1 MQKKYVQWILFLAA
15 LILLLIIS
23 IIISLSSGEVKISW
37 LQLPEILSN
46 KDSLEYTVLAKI
58 RIPRLILAI
67 SVGGA
72 LSLSGAILQG
82 IYRNPLVEPYT
93 LGISGGAALGIAVAI
108 VFGFLVEPYTLG
120 ISGGAALGIAVA
132 IVFGFQTFSYLVLP
146 VFGFGGA
153 IVTLFLVYF
162 LSIRKGGLSIN
173 SMLLIGVMVS
183 FVASSAM
190 MFLMSIT
197 TTDNIQRIVFW
208 VMGSLE
214 QTNVLLI
221 RIAFYSAVSGLIL
234 TYFFAQPLNALR
246 LGEVKAKHLGI
257 NTNVTIKLL
266 FFVASLLTGVAVS
279 VAGVIGF
286 VGLVIPHLVRLI
298 IGNDY
303 RIIIG
308 SSFLGGAI
316 FLILSDTLARTIISP
331 NELPIGVI
339 TGFVGGLVF
348 IVVLSR
354 SKSKFKLN

>member
-1 MQKKYVQWILFLAA
+1 MVLV
-15 LILLLIIS
+15 LLLVIS

-37 LQLPEILSN
+37 RQLPEILSN
-46 KDSLEYTVLAKI
+46 KESIEYTVLSKI
-58 RIPRLILAI
+58 RIPRLVLAI

-108 VFGFLVEPYTLG
+108 VFG
-120 ISGGAALGIAVA
+120 IHAVS
-132 IVFGFQTFSYLVLP
+132 FLVLP

-221 RIAFYSAVSGLIL
+221 RIAFYTAISGLIL

-257 NTNVTIKLL
+257 NTNITIKLL

-286 VGLVIPHLVRLI
+286 VGLVIPHIIRLI

-348 IVVLSR
+348 IVILSR
-354 SKSKFKLN
+354 TKSKFKLN

>member
-1 MQKKYVQWILFLAA
+1 MSGRYVKWILFLV
-15 LILLLIIS
+15 LLFVLLVVSIL
-23 IIISLSSGEVKISW
+23 ISLSSGEVKISFS
-37 LQLPEILSN
+37 QLPEVFSDKTSI
-46 KDSLEYTVLAKI
+46 EYTVLTKI
-58 RIPRLILAI
+58 RIPRLLLAI
-67 SVGGA
+67 GVGGA

-93 LGISGGAALGIAVAI
+93 LGISGGAALGVAIAI
-108 VFGFLVEPYTLG
+108 VFGLNLVSFLSLPL
-120 ISGGAALGIAVA
+120 
-132 IVFGFQTFSYLVLP
+132 FGFA
-146 VFGFGGA
+146 GA
-153 IVTLFLVYF
+153 LVTLFLVYF
-162 LSIRKGGLSIN
+162 LSIKRGGLSIN

-197 TTDNIQRIVFW
+197 TTDNLQSIVFW
-208 VMGSLE
+208 VMGSLDE
-214 QTNVLLI
+214 SNNLLI
-221 RIAFYSAVSGLIL
+221 KIAFYSSITGLL
-234 TYFFAQPLNALR
+234 FTCFFAQPLNALR

-266 FFVASLLTGVAVS
+266 FFVASLLTGIAVS

-303 RIIIG
+303 RILIVG
-308 SSFLGGAI
+308 SFLGGAV
-316 FLILSDTLARTIISP
+316 FLILCDTIARTIISP

-339 TGFVGGLVF
+339 TGFAGGLVF

-354 SKSKFKLN
+354 SKSHFKLN

>member
-1 MQKKYVQWILFLAA
+1 MQRKYVQWILFLAA
-15 LILLLIIS
+15 LVLLLIIS

-82 IYRNPLVEPYT
+82 IYRNP
-93 LGISGGAALGIAVAI
+93 
-108 VFGFLVEPYTLG
+108 LVEPYTLG

-221 RIAFYSAVSGLIL
+221 RIAFYTAISGLIL

>member
-1 MQKKYVQWILFLAA
+1 MQRKYVQWILFLAA

-23 IIISLSSGEVKISW
+23 IIVSLSSGEVKISW

-82 IYRNPLVEPYT
+82 IYRNP
-93 LGISGGAALGIAVAI
+93 
-108 VFGFLVEPYTLG
+108 LVEPYTLG

-221 RIAFYSAVSGLIL
+221 RIAFYTAISGLIL

>member
-1 MQKKYVQWILFLAA
+1 MQKKYIHWILFLSA
-15 LILLLIIS
+15 LLLLMLIS
-23 IIISLSSGEVKISW
+23 VVVSLSSGEVKIAW
-37 LQLPEILSN
+37 TQLPEILTN
-46 KDSLEYTVLAKI
+46 KNSLEYTVLSKI

-67 SVGGA
+67 SVGGG

-93 LGISGGAALGIAVAI
+93 LGISGGAALGIAIAI
-108 VFGFLVEPYTLG
+108 VFG
-120 ISGGAALGIAVA
+120 IHAA
-132 IVFGFQTFSYLVLP
+132 GFLVLP
-146 VFGFGGA
+146 LFGFSGA
-153 IVTLFLVYF
+153 IITLFLVYM
-162 LSIRKGGLSIN
+162 LSVRKGGLSIN

-183 FVASSAM
+183 FIASSGM
-190 MFLMSIT
+190 MFLMSVT
-197 TTDNIQRIVFW
+197 TTDNLQSIVFW
-208 VMGSLE
+208 IMGSLDE
-214 QTNVLLI
+214 SNVLLVKV
-221 RIAFYSAVSGLIL
+221 AFYSSISGLVL

-257 NTNVTIKLL
+257 NTNITVKLL
-266 FFVASLLTGVAVS
+266 FVVASLLTGVAVS

-316 FLILSDTLARTIISP
+316 FLILCDTLARTIISP

-339 TGFVGGLVF
+339 TGFAGGLVF

-354 SKSKFKLN
+354 SKSNFKLN

>member
-1 MQKKYVQWILFLAA
+1 MPKKYIKWILFLVA
-15 LILLLIIS
+15 LFLLLIIS
-23 IIISLSSGEVKISW
+23 IVISLSSGEVKIS
-37 LQLPEILSN
+37 LAKLPEIFSN
-46 KDSLEYTVLAKI
+46 KDGIEYTVLTKI
-58 RIPRLILAI
+58 RIPRLLLAI

-93 LGISGGAALGIAVAI
+93 LGISGGAALGVAVAI
-108 VFGFLVEPYTLG
+108 VFGLQ
-120 ISGGAALGIAVA
+120 AA
-132 IVFGFQTFSYLVLP
+132 SYAVLP
-146 VFGFGGA
+146 LSGFTGA
-153 IVTLFLVYF
+153 IITLFLVYF
-162 LSIRKGGLSIN
+162 LSVKKGGLSIN

-190 MFLMSIT
+190 MFLMSIST
-197 TTDNIQRIVFW
+197 PDNLQSIVFW
-208 VMGSLE
+208 VMGSLDE
-214 QTNVLLI
+214 SNMLLI
-221 RIAFYSAVSGLIL
+221 RIAFYSSIAGLFL
-234 TYFFAQPLNALR
+234 SYFFAQTLNALR
-246 LGEVKAKHLGI
+246 LGEMKAKHLGI
-257 NTNVTIKLL
+257 NTKVSIKLL
-266 FFVASLLTGVAVS
+266 FFVASLLTGIAVS

-316 FLILSDTLARTIISP
+316 FLILSDTVARTIISP

-348 IVVLSR
+348 IIVLSR
-354 SKSKFKLN
+354 SKSHFKLN

>member
-1 MQKKYVQWILFLAA
+1 MQRKYIKWIFFIAA
-15 LILLLIIS
+15 LLLLLLIS
-23 IIISLSSGEVKISW
+23 VIISLSSGEVKISW
-37 LQLPEILSN
+37 IQLPEIFSD
-46 KDSLEYTVLAKI
+46 KTSIEYTVLTKI
-58 RIPRLILAI
+58 RLPRLILAI
-67 SVGGA
+67 AVGGG

-93 LGISGGAALGIAVAI
+93 LGISGGAALGVAIAI
-108 VFGFLVEPYTLG
+108 VFGLH
-120 ISGGAALGIAVA
+120 VA
-132 IVFGFQTFSYLVLP
+132 SFIILP
-146 VFGFGGA
+146 VSGFIGA
-153 IVTLFLVYF
+153 MITLFLVYF
-162 LSIRKGGLSIN
+162 LSVKKGGLSVN

-197 TTDNIQRIVFW
+197 TTDNLQSIVFW
-208 VMGSLE
+208 VMGSLDE
-214 QTNVLLI
+214 SNMTLI
-221 RIAFYSAVSGLIL
+221 NIAFYSSIAGLVL

-246 LGEVKAKHLGI
+246 LGEMRAKHLGI
-257 NTNVTIKLL
+257 NTKVTVKLL
-266 FFVASLLTGVAVS
+266 FLVASLLTGIAVS

-303 RIIIG
+303 RILIG
-308 SSFLGGAI
+308 GSFIGGAI
-316 FLILSDTLARTIISP
+316 FLILSDTIARTIISP

-354 SKSKFKLN
+354 SKSHFKLN

>member
-1 MQKKYVQWILFLAA
+1 MKSKYIKWVLFLAG
-15 LILLLIIS
+15 LLLLLGIS
-23 IIISLSSGEVKISW
+23 IVISLSSGEVKISFS
-37 LQLPEILSN
+37 QLPAIFADKTSI
-46 KDSLEYTVLAKI
+46 EYTVLTKI
-58 RIPRLILAI
+58 RIPRLLLAI
-67 SVGGA
+67 GVGGA

-93 LGISGGAALGIAVAI
+93 LGISGGAALGVAIAI
-108 VFGFLVEPYTLG
+108 VFGFNTLG
-120 ISGGAALGIAVA
+120 FLSLPI
-132 IVFGFQTFSYLVLP
+132 FGFS
-146 VFGFGGA
+146 GA
-153 IVTLFLVYF
+153 LITLFLVYF
-162 LSIRKGGLSIN
+162 LSVKRGGLSIN

-197 TTDNIQRIVFW
+197 TTDNLQGIIFW
-208 VMGSLE
+208 VMGSLDE
-214 QTNVLLI
+214 SDNMLI
-221 RIAFYSAVSGLIL
+221 SIAFYSSLAGLSL

-257 NTNVTIKLL
+257 NTNVTVKLL
-266 FFVASLLTGVAVS
+266 FFVASLLTGIAVS

-303 RIIIG
+303 RVLIAG
-308 SSFLGGAI
+308 SFLGGSI
-316 FLILSDTLARTIISP
+316 FLILCDTLARTIISP

-354 SKSKFKLN
+354 SKSHFKLN

>member
-1 MQKKYVQWILFLAA
+1 MKVKYIKWILFLVA
-15 LILLLIIS
+15 LLMLLAVS
-23 IIISLSSGEVKISW
+23 IVISLSSGEVKIS
-37 LQLPEILSN
+37 LSQLPEILSN
-46 KDSLEYTVLAKI
+46 KTSIEYMVLMKI
-58 RIPRLILAI
+58 RIPRLLLAI
-67 SVGGA
+67 GVGGA

-93 LGISGGAALGIAVAI
+93 LGISGGAALGVAIAI
-108 VFGFLVEPYTLG
+108 VFGLNTL
-120 ISGGAALGIAVA
+120 SSLSLPL
-132 IVFGFQTFSYLVLP
+132 FGFV
-146 VFGFGGA
+146 GA
-153 IVTLFLVYF
+153 LLTLFIVYF
-162 LSIRKGGLSIN
+162 LSIKRGGLSIN

-190 MFLMSIT
+190 MFLMSVT
-197 TTDNIQRIVFW
+197 TTDNLQSIVFW
-208 VMGSLE
+208 VMGSMDE
-214 QTNVLLI
+214 SNNLLI
-221 RIAFYSAVSGLIL
+221 NIAFYSAVAGLVL

-266 FFVASLLTGVAVS
+266 FFVASLLTGIAVA

-303 RIIIG
+303 RVLIAGSFIG
-308 SSFLGGAI
+308 GSI
-316 FLILSDTLARTIISP
+316 FLILCDTIARTIISP

-339 TGFVGGLVF
+339 TGFAGGLVF

-354 SKSKFKLN
+354 SKSHFKLN